1 MSRPEGESRVETGII
16 IKNET
21 GLDSFVTVWKK
32 KFVKRTSKK
41 IERLWANVTRD
52 EKR

>member
-21 GLDSFVTVWKK
+21 GLHFICYGMTSPQKI
-32 KFVKRTSKK
+32 VKRTSKK
-41 IERLWANVTRD
+41 N
-52 EKR
+52 